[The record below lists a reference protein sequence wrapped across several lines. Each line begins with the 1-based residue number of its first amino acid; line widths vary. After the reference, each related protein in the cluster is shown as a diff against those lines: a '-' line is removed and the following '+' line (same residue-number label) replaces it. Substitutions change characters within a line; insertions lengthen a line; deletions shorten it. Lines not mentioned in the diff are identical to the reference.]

1 MVVILQTN
9 CTSNLSNIID
19 GIQAVVSIIN
29 LIFVAGVF
37 LYEKHQNR
45 KDTIK
50 EKKEYWY
57 RETLLQ
63 RGIDVCENAF
73 DNMESIINRASN
85 LCENHN
91 QDESEIKKCISDIQN
106 QIYKIKHVLETYS
119 QIASND
125 LHRKIKRRLEEL
137 QDSLME
143 GIEED
148 YKVRMDCRDRIK
160 YLYEME
166 YNIFNELYKYDLHA

>member
-9 CTSNLSNIID
+9 CTSNLSNITD
-19 GIQAVVSIIN
+19 CIQAVVSIIN

-45 KDTIK
+45 KDAIK

-57 RETLLQ
+57 RETLLH

-73 DNMESIINRASN
+73 DNMENIINRTSS
-85 LCENHN
+85 LCKNHD

-119 QIASND
+119 KIVSSD
-125 LHRKIKRRLEEL
+125 LHSIIKKQLEEL
-137 QDSLME
+137 QDSLIV
-143 GIEED
+143 GIAED
-148 YKVRMDCRDRIK
+148 YEVRMDCLDRIK
-160 YLYEME
+160 YLYEMKFA
-166 YNIFNELYKYDLHA
+166 IFNELYKYDLHA